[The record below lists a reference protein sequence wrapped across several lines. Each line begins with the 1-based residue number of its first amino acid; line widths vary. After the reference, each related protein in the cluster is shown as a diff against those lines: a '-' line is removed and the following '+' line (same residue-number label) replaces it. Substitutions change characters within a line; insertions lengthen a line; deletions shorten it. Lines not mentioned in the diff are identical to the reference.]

1 MKFNSYLY
9 FNFDV
14 LNIIIIIFFSNSY
27 FLFDTT
33 ISGSGEESD
42 FLFFCIL
49 VNLVYFIDVDV
60 VYLLEFLAF
69 Y

>member
-14 LNIIIIIFFSNSY
+14 LNIIIIFFFANSC

-49 VNLVYFIDVDV
+49 VNLFYFIDVISDI
-60 VYLLEFLAF
+60 LLESLFS
-69 Y
+69 